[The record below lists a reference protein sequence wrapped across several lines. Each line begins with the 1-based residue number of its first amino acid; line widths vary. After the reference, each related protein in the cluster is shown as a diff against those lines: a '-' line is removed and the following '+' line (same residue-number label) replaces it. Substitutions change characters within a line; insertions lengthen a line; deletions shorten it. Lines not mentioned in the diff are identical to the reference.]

1 MPVLPGLMLHTAQH
15 CSKRISPKFF
25 LVGLLMTGLFSG
37 CEDNQPAPNQPP
49 DTRLFVDTI
58 KLSGENR
65 LKSTVTL
72 KWSGTDQDGFV
83 KGYEYRFA
91 DRDWQFVTT
100 TDSTFRFLVKQ
111 GDQTRNINFKV
122 RAIDN
127 KEAVDPSPASLTV
140 PVKNS
145 APQVKWDSEIP
156 GADTAFTVMPLAWSV
171 SDPDGNKSLD
181 SAFIRANQ
189 GPWIPVSRFVELV
202 TIVPENPRSNSSS
215 TAQLYKGLEAGQQL
229 GKLPNLNLAGN
240 NTFYL
245 KATDIAG
252 ATSAI
257 DTLGPIYLKSQQSDL
272 LVLAASN
279 NSFPDP
285 RGVYKPLI
293 RQVYGNFDYIDIFAR
308 DQQYFPQFWNAA
320 FAKRLNLYDKV
331 FLFADDK
338 TINQELVLESASAG
352 LQRYLN
358 QGGHLFITAT
368 FPNDLR
374 SSSTVFSYSPMDS
387 IPQRDVQQ
395 RLPTDSIIKP
405 VARAENTFKPLK
417 ASSFIIGVDA
427 FSMKATAK
435 PLYKG
440 DFPKVSGKAY
450 NTLIATS
457 NGSDQEVN
465 QVFSA
470 VPLHKL
476 NQKPANLKAFFD
488 AVLNKKFK

>member
-1 MPVLPGLMLHTAQH
+1 MLLLGLL
-15 CSKRISPKFF
+15 
-25 LVGLLMTGLFSG
+25 LVGMLSS
-37 CEDNQPAPNQPP
+37 CEDSQPAPNQPP
-49 DTRLFVDTI
+49 DTRLSVDTI

-65 LKSTVTL
+65 LQSTVTL

-91 DRDWQFVTT
+91 DRDWEFVTT
-100 TDSTFRFLVKQ
+100 TDSTFRFLVEE
-111 GDQTRNINFKV
+111 GDQTRDIRFEV

-127 KEAVDPSPASLTV
+127 KDARDPSPASLTI

-145 APQVKWDSEIP
+145 APQAKWDTEIP
-156 GADTAFTVMPLAWSV
+156 GSDTVFTVMPLSWSV
-171 SDPDGNKSLD
+171 SDPDGNESLD
-181 SAFIRANQ
+181 SAFIRINE
-189 GPWIPVSRFVELV
+189 GPWLPVTRFVEVATL
-202 TIVPENPRSNSSS
+202 VPEDPRSTSS
-215 TAQLYKGLEAGQQL
+215 TSAQLFKGLEAAEQL
-229 GKLPNLNLAGN
+229 GQLPNVNMAGN

-257 DTLGPIYLKSQQSDL
+257 DTLGPIYLKAQQNDL

-293 RQVYGNFDYIDIFAR
+293 RQVYGGFDYIDLFER

-338 TINQELVLESASAG
+338 TINQELILESASAG
-352 LQRYLN
+352 LQGYLN

-374 SSSTVFSYSPMDS
+374 SSSTVFSYSPMAR
-387 IPQRDVQQ
+387 IPQRDEQQ
-395 RLPTDSIIKP
+395 RIPTDSVIQP
-405 VARAENTFKPLK
+405 VASADTLFKSLQ

-427 FSMKATAK
+427 FSVKAAAT

-440 DFPKVSGKAY
+440 DLPKVDGEAY
-450 NTLIATS
+450 NTLIATT

-476 NQKPANLKAFFD
+476 NQKPANLRAFFD
-488 AVLNKKFK
+488 GVLNEKFN

>member
-1 MPVLPGLMLHTAQH
+1 ML
-15 CSKRISPKFF
+15 
-25 LVGLLMTGLFSG
+25 LLGLLLIGMLSS
-37 CEDNQPAPNQPP
+37 CEDSQPAPNQPP
-49 DTRLFVDTI
+49 DTRLSVDTI

-65 LKSTVTL
+65 LQSTVTL

-91 DRDWQFVTT
+91 DRDWEFVTT
-100 TDSTFRFLVKQ
+100 TDSTFRFLVEE
-111 GDQTRNINFKV
+111 GDQTRDIRFEV

-127 KEAVDPSPASLTV
+127 KDARDPSPASLTI

-145 APQVKWDSEIP
+145 APQAKWDAEIP
-156 GADTAFTVMPLAWSV
+156 GSDTAFTVMPLSWSV
-171 SDPDGNKSLD
+171 SDPDGNESLD
-181 SAFIRANQ
+181 SAFIRLNE
-189 GPWIPVSRFVELV
+189 GPWLPVTRFVEVATL
-202 TIVPENPRSNSSS
+202 VPEEPRSTSS
-215 TAQLYKGLEAGQQL
+215 TSAQLFKGLEAAEQL
-229 GKLPNLNLAGN
+229 GQLPNVNMAGN

-257 DTLGPIYLKSQQSDL
+257 DTLGPIYLKAQQNDL

-293 RQVYGNFDYIDIFAR
+293 RQVYGGFDYIDLFER

-338 TINQELVLESASAG
+338 TINQELILESASAG
-352 LQRYLN
+352 LQGYLN

-374 SSSTVFSYSPMDS
+374 SSSTVFSYSPMAR
-387 IPQRDVQQ
+387 IPQRDEQQ
-395 RLPTDSIIKP
+395 RIPTDSVIQP
-405 VARAENTFKPLK
+405 VASADTLFKSLQ

-427 FSMKATAK
+427 FSVKAAAT

-440 DFPKVSGKAY
+440 DLPKVDGEAY
-450 NTLIATS
+450 NTLIATT

-476 NQKPANLKAFFD
+476 NQKPANLRAFFD
-488 AVLNKKFK
+488 GVLNEKFN